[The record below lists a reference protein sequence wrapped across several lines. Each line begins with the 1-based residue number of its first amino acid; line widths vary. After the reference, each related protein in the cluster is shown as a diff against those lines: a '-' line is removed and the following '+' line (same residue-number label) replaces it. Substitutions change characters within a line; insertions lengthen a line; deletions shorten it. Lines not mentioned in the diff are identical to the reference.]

1 MGQEIRSGV
10 VGTVVVSMVVCGM
23 CGVPYL
29 HITTT
34 VLLIEEV
41 EVGMTWLQAP
51 MQA

>member
-1 MGQEIRSGV
+1 
-10 VGTVVVSMVVCGM
+10 M

-41 EVGMTWLQAP
+41 EVGTYDMASSSDASPGNLQDMELAGPHLFILIP
-51 MQA
+51 M